1 MKNRRVYVLLLT
13 SLLTLSSCSETTS
26 SLEGSSSETSSTETS
41 SVATSSS
48 VASSSENHS
57 VDLTLGAAPT
67 YAEPSVSIHYW
78 RKDGLY
84 TGWDL
89 WLWEVGQSGAAFAFN
104 GKDDWGVVA
113 AYPLSTWTDALTNS
127 LGFLIRQG
135 GDSWTKKDCG
145 GNDLFIDFS
154 IYSKDEND
162 IYNVYLITGDAN
174 VYTDTHG
181 GMKGKIQ
188 MATFTTTSRVALRTN
203 LPMTSYVLKK
213 GDEVLVT
220 NEDAGRVIYK
230 QIDLPTGT
238 TVDFGKAYSVT
249 VTVSNGDVLSSAVSK
264 TLIYGSA
271 EFGNTY
277 NYDGPLGA
285 IYSSESTT
293 FNVWSPSSST
303 ILLKIYGNGT
313 PSTYTGGND
322 LATTYE
328 MTKGDKGLFST
339 TVNGD
344 LAGKYYTYV
353 VTNDVYTAKET
364 VDPYARSCGV
374 NGLRGMIVDFSKTN
388 PTGWDFVSPLQYDRK
403 QLTVYETHVADITSS
418 ATWGGTP
425 SKAKL
430 FTGAYEAGTTYSEGT
445 TTVATGFDHIKELGV
460 NAVQLIPVYDQ
471 ANDET
476 NMSFNWG
483 YNPLNYNCLEG
494 GYSSDPY
501 DGYARIKEFKEL
513 VQAYNASD
521 INIIMDVVYNHVAG
535 ATGSNFDVLMPGY
548 YFRYTGSMALSNG
561 SGCGNETA
569 SENHMMRRFIVDS
582 ATFWAQEYKLGG
594 FRFDLMGLHDL
605 DTMAA
610 VATSCKAVNPSI
622 CIYGEPWTGGT
633 STLAAAKAA
642 TQSNGNLYSGYGAFN
657 DQMRDALI
665 KGGLN
670 TKESVGW
677 ITDATSGIQGSD
689 VNKLVSGIKGTT
701 SASVIIAD
709 PDKTVNYV
717 TCHDNYT
724 LYDRAIATGKF
735 TVADGAALEKMNV
748 LANSVVFTSQGT
760 SFMLAGEEMLRTKG
774 GNNNSYN
781 ASYAVNELDYS
792 LLIDHPA
799 MFESYKKM
807 IALKKGLDGLHLA
820 KEAASTLAVTLSA
833 DKSTLSYELTDT
845 ADNRLYKVVHVN
857 GLGTSSTYDLS
868 GYTLYWST
876 IDGGNKALTN
886 ATTLSQYETLI
897 AYRSL

>member
-1 MKNRRVYVLLLT
+1 MKNRRVYVLILT
-13 SLLTLSSCSETTS
+13 SLMTLSSCFESTS
-26 SLEGSSSETSSTETS
+26 SQEGSSSEASSTNTSSIIS
-41 SVATSSS
+41 
-48 VASSSENHS
+48 SSSENHS
-57 VDLTLGAAPT
+57 VDLDLGAAPT
-67 YAEPSVSIHYW
+67 YTEASVSIHYW
-78 RKDGLY
+78 RKDGIY

-89 WLWEVGQSGAAFAFN
+89 WLWEGGQNGAAFAFN

-113 AYPLSTWTDALTNS
+113 AYPLSTWKDALANN

-135 GDSWTKKDCG
+135 GESWTKKDCG
-145 GNDLFIDFS
+145 GNDLFLDFS
-154 IYSKDEND
+154 IYSKDANN

-174 VYTDTHG
+174 VYTDTKG

-188 MATFTTTSRVALRTN
+188 MATFATSSRVALRTN

-213 GDEVLVT
+213 GNEVLVS
-220 NEDAGRVIYK
+220 NEDAGRIIYK
-230 QIDLPTGT
+230 QIDLPSGQTC
-238 TVDFGKAYSVT
+238 DFSKAYSVT
-249 VTVSNGDVLSSAVSK
+249 VTVSNGDVLNSSVSK

-271 EFGNTY
+271 EFGDAY

-285 IYSSESTT
+285 IYTPESTT
-293 FNVWSPSSST
+293 FNVWSPSSSV
-303 ILLKIYGNGT
+303 ISLKIYGNGT
-313 PSTYTGGND
+313 PSTYAGGND
-322 LATTYE
+322 LATSYE
-328 MTKGDKGLFST
+328 MTRGEKGLFST

-344 LAGKYYTYV
+344 LAGKYYTYL
-353 VTNDVYTAKET
+353 VTNDVYTEKEI
-364 VDPYARSCGV
+364 VDPYAKSCGI

-388 PTGWDFVSPLQYDRK
+388 PTNWDSVSPLQYDRK

-418 ATWGGTP
+418 STWGGTA

-430 FTGAYEAGTTYSEGT
+430 FTGAYEAGTTYTKGSK
-445 TTVATGFDHIKELGV
+445 TVATGFDHIKELGV
-460 NAVQLIPVYDQ
+460 NAVQLVPVFDQ

-476 NMSFNWG
+476 DMSFNWG

-513 VQAYNASD
+513 VQAYNAAN
-521 INIIMDVVYNHVAG
+521 INIIMDVVYNHVSG
-535 ATGSNFDVLMPGY
+535 AAGSNFDVLMPGY
-548 YFRYTGSMALSNG
+548 YFRYTSSMALSNG

-569 SENHMMRRFIVDS
+569 SENHMMSRFIVDS

-605 DTMAA
+605 DTMAKI
-610 VATSCKAVNPSI
+610 ATSCKAVNPSI

-633 STLAAAKAA
+633 STLPAAKAA
-642 TQSNGNLYSGYGAFN
+642 TQANGNFYDGYGAFN

-665 KGGLN
+665 KGGMN

-677 ITDATSGIQGSD
+677 ITNAASAIQTSDA
-689 VNKLVSGIKGTT
+689 NKLTSGIKGTT

-724 LYDRAIATGKF
+724 LYDRAIATGKY
-735 TVADGAALEKMNV
+735 TAADGDVLEKMNV

-760 SFMLAGEEMLRTKG
+760 SFMLAGEEMLRTKQ
-774 GNNNSYN
+774 GNSNSYN
-781 ASYAVNELDYS
+781 ASYEVNQLDYS

-820 KEAASTLAVTLSA
+820 KEAANALTVSLSA
-833 DKSTLSYELTDT
+833 DKSTISYELPDATN
-845 ADNRLYKVVHVN
+845 NRIYKILHVN

-876 IDGGNKALTN
+876 SEGESKALTN
-886 ATTLSQYETLI
+886 ATPLAKYETLI
-897 AYRSL
+897 AYKNV

>member
-1 MKNRRVYVLLLT
+1 MKRRFGLVLLLT
-13 SLLTLSSCSETTS
+13 SLMTLSACVEKTS
-26 SLEGSSSETSSTETS
+26 SKESDSSTETS
-41 SVATSSS
+41 SRSG
-48 VASSSENHS
+48 SSSENHS
-57 VDLTLGAAPT
+57 VDLDLGAAPT
-67 YAEPSVSIHYW
+67 YTEPSVSVHYW
-78 RKDGLY
+78 RKDGIY
-84 TGWDL
+84 TKWDAYF
-89 WLWEVGQSGAAFAFN
+89 WEVGQNGVGFAFN

-113 AYPLSTWTDALTNS
+113 AYPLSTWNDPITNS

-135 GDSWTKKDCG
+135 GDLWTNKDCG

-154 IYSKDEND
+154 IYDKDANGV
-162 IYNVYLITGDAN
+162 YNVFMISGDSN
-174 VYTDTHG
+174 IYTDTKG

-188 MATFTTTSRVALRTN
+188 MATFATSTKISLRTN

-213 GDEVLVT
+213 SGEVLVSDD
-220 NEDAGRVIYK
+220 NVGRMIFK
-230 QIDLPTGT
+230 QIDLPNGEKC
-238 TVDFGKAYSVT
+238 DFGKAYSVT
-249 VTVSNGDVLSSAVSK
+249 VTVSNGDVLTSSVSK
-264 TLIYGSA
+264 AIIYGGA
-271 EFGNTY
+271 DFGDVY

-285 IYSSESTT
+285 IYTSESTT

-303 ILLKIYGNGT
+303 ISLRIYGNGT
-313 PSTYTGGND
+313 PSTYEGGND
-322 LATTYE
+322 LSTSYD
-328 MTKGDKGLFST
+328 MMKGDKGLFST

-353 VTNDVYTAKET
+353 VTNDVYTAKEI
-364 VDPYARSCGV
+364 VDPYAKSCGI

-388 PTGWDFVSPLQYDRK
+388 PLDWSDVSAHQYDRK

-418 ATWGGTP
+418 STWGGTQ

-430 FTGAYEAGTTYSEGT
+430 FTGAYETGTTYTKGEK
-445 TTVATGFDHIKELGV
+445 TVATGFDHIKELGV
-460 NAVQLIPVYDQ
+460 NAVQLIPVFDQ

-476 NMSFNWG
+476 KMSFNWG

-513 VQAYNASD
+513 VQAYNAAG

-569 SENHMMRRFIVDS
+569 SENHMMSRFIVDS

-605 DTMAA
+605 DTMARIA
-610 VATSCKAVNPSI
+610 SSCKAINPSI

-633 STLAAAKAA
+633 STLPAAKAA
-642 TQSNGNLYSGYGAFN
+642 TQANGNSYIGYGAFN

-670 TKESVGW
+670 TKDSLGW
-677 ITDATSGIQGSD
+677 ITDRSSAVQASD
-689 VNKLVSGIKGTT
+689 SNKLIAGIKGTT
-701 SASVIIAD
+701 SASTIIAD

-724 LYDRAIATGKF
+724 LYDRAIATGKY
-735 TVADGAALEKMNV
+735 TASDGDVLEKMNV
-748 LANSVVFTSQGT
+748 LANSLVFTSQGT
-760 SFMLAGEEMLRTKG
+760 SFMLAGEEMLRTKQ

-781 ASYAVNELDYS
+781 ASYEVNQLDYS

-807 IALKKGLDGLHLA
+807 IALKKSLDGLRLG
-820 KEAASTLAVTLSA
+820 KEAANTLAVSFST
-833 DKSTLSYELTDT
+833 DKSTLSYDLSDT
-845 ADNRLYKVVHVN
+845 ANHRSYKIIHVN
-857 GLGTSSTYDLS
+857 GLGNSTTYDLS
-868 GYTLYWST
+868 AYKSYWST
-876 IDGGNKALTN
+876 TEGGEKVLTN
-886 ATTLSQYETLI
+886 ATSLAKYETLI
-897 AYRSL
+897 AYKDI